1 MSRDMMPAFE
11 LYQPDTVKGAVDL
24 LGKFGKEGWAV
35 AGGNDSLD
43 WFKDRIKRPKY
54 VVDRHRAGAAFAAVA
69 AELRAGETELVAQ
82 RHRERL
88 VRQHVDR
95 AHLAVHV
102 ELQHSLDAARRALLA
117 RTARERKQIP
127 GARYRS
133 ARRDHALD
141 ELAPRS
147 RS

>member
-54 VVDRHRAGAAFAAVA
+54 VVDLSGIGELGGFESLLMAGW
-69 AELRAGETELVAQ
+69 RS
-82 RHRERL
+82 ER
-88 VRQHVDR
+88 
-95 AHLAVHV
+95 
-102 ELQHSLDAARRALLA
+102 
-117 RTARERKQIP
+117 
-127 GARYRS
+127 
-133 ARRDHALD
+133 
-141 ELAPRS
+141 
-147 RS
+147 